1 MLSRNEQSWLALL
14 TGHLQEIAASK
25 SPSKALNALLQTLCG
40 QFAADYCA
48 ILSCEQ
54 GRAVVLVE
62 SDASST
68 DHGDTGRS
76 LPCWPEAHEFTA
88 IDPIVHVVD
97 RNELLLL
104 LDHESTSDAPLA
116 LFVRGIDSVDADTR
130 ADLRS
135 AGALIQLARARIAE
149 YDRMQL
155 RLTLAEEVDAGS
167 IPNAGRTQT
176 QDAGAL
182 HNAVERLT
190 AAQALSVELID
201 DLLSA
206 PHAQLDAAISRALAR
221 MGQFCGSDR
230 TYLFR
235 EVSETTISNTHEWCA
250 PGIEPMAE
258 LLQDQPLEIAE
269 QWYTAFGNQPE
280 IYIADV
286 SELPEGDEI
295 RTVLEMQEI
304 QSLLAVP
311 LQYQGR
317 VFGFVGYD
325 AVRQKRSFLKGE
337 ISLIRSVA
345 NVMATTLAKRDVDQ
359 RLSRVRAAQE
369 LEHQRLQAT
378 LNVIPDILL
387 EIDGDMNIISFHANP
402 SVERQVD
409 LAALVGQSLVKH
421 FPTEIAQVVEQ
432 IQSDLQDQDV
442 VDGYAITYS
451 AADQTRRYAVSA
463 ARVTERGND
472 NTSRYIAILRDVTE
486 AHQQRQ
492 NIERL
497 SRIAQTTTNLV
508 VVTDSAARIEWVNP
522 AFEART
528 GYQLDEIIGRRPGD
542 FLQDA
547 ETDKSVIAQIR
558 KALDRLQPITCEVL
572 NVSRMGAKYW
582 VRMTIQPLHDEHGT
596 HIGFMAVQTDVT
608 ATRELMQEMRNALSS
623 EQRARIQLRSAVDN
637 MQEALIMFDANQRI
651 VICNEKYRALYP
663 AVAHM
668 LVPGADRETLLREGL
683 RKGIFRTK
691 GIEPEEWV
699 RHHLRAF
706 HIGHSQYKM
715 CQIVGRWFRET
726 QQPTPDG
733 GRLCLMSDVTE
744 WKDAE
749 QRAIA
754 DRARA
759 MDASRDGIILITENE
774 NISYANPSAVSIL
787 GGNSADELLGRDWR
801 GLLLGADAV
810 ARSELIHASLDES
823 GFWQGEAH
831 PGFDST
837 DLATLDISATRNTDG
852 GILCIFRDITER
864 RNNEAERETL
874 REQLTL
880 ARRREEIGQIA
891 AGLTHDFN
899 NLLAVISGATQ
910 MIQEA
915 DELSFAQAMATRIAG
930 ASEQAAEMLRRM
942 LSLGKNNQVRKL
954 FDLRGP
960 LRDAEALVRPRLRA
974 PITLSVDLPDQ
985 PVMTWADSTA
995 VVQMVMNLIINAHDA
1010 LKSQSV
1016 RTEIGRISLSL
1027 VLADRQ
1033 HLATT
1038 CDIGGIDPTLTYA
1051 IITVT
1056 DNGPGMCSDVR
1067 ENIFTP
1073 YFSTKGADGTGLGV
1087 PIVVNAVQDQGGG
1100 LNLFSEQ
1107 GAGTKFTIFWPLN
1120 EDHADSFHKTET
1132 IPRHGLWDGKTVLL
1146 YSHDDDRYSQV
1157 VAQLEAEGALCVRA
1171 STLSEL
1177 FALADHEDSW
1187 DCIVLDLLEDW
1198 KRPKLQVDLAGLEQ
1212 ISTTVVA
1219 ICQIE
1224 DQTRLPAF
1232 CIPCTMQPS
1241 ETEFAQRL
1249 HDKLLFADGRV
1260 VG

>member
-1 MLSRNEQSWLALL
+1 MSSRNEQAWQALL
-14 TGHLQEIAASK
+14 TGHLQEIAESK
-25 SPSKALNALLQTLCG
+25 SPSKALNALLQTLCSR
-40 QFAADYCA
+40 FAAHYCA
-48 ILSCEQ
+48 IISCEQ
-54 GRAVVLVE
+54 GRAVALVE
-62 SDASST
+62 SAASSP
-68 DHGDTGRS
+68 DHSDADKS
-76 LPCWPEAHEFTA
+76 LPCWPKAQELTA
-88 IDPIVHVVD
+88 NGHFVHD
-97 RNELLLL
+97 ADKKELLLL
-104 LDHESTSDAPLA
+104 LDQESTADTPLA
-116 LFVRGIDSVDADTR
+116 LFVRGIDIVDEDTMS
-130 ADLRS
+130 DLRS

-149 YDRMQL
+149 HDRMQL
-155 RLTLAEEVDAGS
+155 RLTLAGEVDAES
-167 IPNAGRTQT
+167 MAAVGRRQV
-176 QDAGAL
+176 QDAGVL

-190 AAQALSVELID
+190 AAQTLSVELID
-201 DLLSA
+201 DLLAA
-206 PHAQLDAAISRALAR
+206 PHAELDAAISRALAR

-269 QWYTAFGNQPE
+269 QWYTAFSSQPE

-286 SELPEGDEI
+286 SELPEGDDI

-311 LQYQGR
+311 LQYQGK

-325 AVRQKRSFLKGE
+325 AVRHKRSFLKGE

-359 RLSRVRAAQE
+359 RLSRVRDAQE
-369 LEHQRLQAT
+369 LERQRLQAT

-402 SVERQVD
+402 SVERQVN
-409 LAALVGQSLVKH
+409 LAALVGQSLIKH
-421 FPTEIAQVVEQ
+421 FPAEIAQVVGQ
-432 IQSDLQDQDV
+432 IQCDLQKQDV
-442 VDGYAITYS
+442 VDGYAISYT
-451 AADQTRRYAVSA
+451 AADQTRRYAISA
-463 ARVTERGND
+463 ARVTAQSSE
-472 NTSRYIAILRDVTE
+472 NTARYIAVLRDVTE

-508 VVTDSAARIEWVNP
+508 VVTDSRARIEWVNP

-528 GYQLDEIIGRRPGD
+528 GYQLHEIIGRKPSD
-542 FLQDA
+542 FLHDA
-547 ETDKSVIAQIR
+547 ETDKSVVEQIR
-558 KALDRLQPITCEVL
+558 KTLGKLQPITCELL
-572 NVSRMGAKYW
+572 NVSRLGAKYW
-582 VRMTIQPLHDEHGT
+582 LRMTIQPLYDEHGT
-596 HIGFMAVQTDVT
+596 HTGFMAVQTDVT

-651 VICNEKYRALYP
+651 VICNEKYRAVYP
-663 AVAHM
+663 TLAGM

-683 RKGIFRTK
+683 RAGIFRTK
-691 GIEPEEWV
+691 GAEPEEWV
-699 RHHLRAF
+699 RHHVRAF
-706 HIGHSQYKM
+706 HIGHSQYKL
-715 CQIVGRWFRET
+715 CRIGGRWFRET

-754 DRARA
+754 DRAQA
-759 MDASRDGIILITENE
+759 MEASRDGIILITKSDQV
-774 NISYANPSAVSIL
+774 SYVNPSAVSIL
-787 GGNSADELLGRDWR
+787 RGNSADELLGRDWR
-801 GLLLGADAV
+801 VLLLGADAV
-810 ARSELIHASLDES
+810 TRSEVIHASLDES

-831 PGFDST
+831 PGFDIT
-837 DLATLDISATRNTDG
+837 GLATLDISATRNTDG

-915 DELSFAQAMATRIAG
+915 EEITSAQAMATRIAR
-930 ASEQAAEMLRRM
+930 ASDQAAEMLRRM
-942 LSLGKNNQVRKL
+942 LSLGKNTQVKKL

-985 PVMTWADSTA
+985 PVMTWADNTA

-1010 LKSQSV
+1010 LKSRST
-1016 RTEIGRISLSL
+1016 RAELGRISLSL
-1027 VLADRQ
+1027 TLGDRQ
-1033 HLATT
+1033 QLATT
-1038 CDIGGIDPTLTYA
+1038 CDIGGIDPARAYA

-1056 DNGPGMCSDVR
+1056 DNGPGMCSEVR

-1087 PIVVNAVQDQGGG
+1087 PIVVNSVQGQGGG
-1100 LNLFSEQ
+1100 LSLFSQQ
-1107 GAGTKFTIFWPLN
+1107 GTGTKFTIFWPLN
-1120 EDHADSFHKTET
+1120 EDHAYRFNET
-1132 IPRHGLWDGKTVLL
+1132 DAILGQGLWDGRTVLL
-1146 YSHDDDRYSQV
+1146 YSHDDNRYSQA

-1171 STLSEL
+1171 TTLSEL

-1187 DCIVLDLLEDW
+1187 DCIVFDSVEDW
-1198 KRPKLQVDLAGLEQ
+1198 KNPDLQEGLAGLQ
-1212 ISTTVVA
+1212 HISTTVVA

-1224 DQTRLPAF
+1224 DQTQIPAF
-1232 CIPCTMQPS
+1232 CIPCTTQPS
-1241 ETEFAQRL
+1241 GTEFAQRL
-1249 HDKLLFADGRV
+1249 QDKLMFADK
-1260 VG
+1260 